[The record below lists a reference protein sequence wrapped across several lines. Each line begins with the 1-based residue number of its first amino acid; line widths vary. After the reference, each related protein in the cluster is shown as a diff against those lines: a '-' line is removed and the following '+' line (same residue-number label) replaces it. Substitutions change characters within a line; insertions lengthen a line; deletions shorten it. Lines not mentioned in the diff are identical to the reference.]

1 MADPSR
7 DLSVLVRT
15 NSGKWQRRLLQLE
28 AGSCSLRLV
37 CPDTFHLE
45 AEVRRDAC
53 LSVRSE
59 AGARLAVVRWCPR
72 NERLVR
78 ELRRLELEFSSD
90 QDQAAFRAFIQGTS
104 HRYTPPNSLQL
115 EGAYKYSSSV

>member
-7 DLSVLVRT
+7 DLSDLSVLVRT
-15 NSGKWQRRLLQLE
+15 NSGKWRRRLLQLE

-59 AGARLAVVRWCPR
+59 AGARQASASK
-72 NERLVR
+72 
-78 ELRRLELEFSSD
+78 SSI
-90 QDQAAFRAFIQGTS
+90 RS
-104 HRYTPPNSLQL
+104 KS
-115 EGAYKYSSSV
+115 EGS